1 MATRPSPEPPVA
13 EFAGQLFFRLWR
25 ASHTRAAEA
34 LAADGLTPASF
45 GLLNVIGA
53 REGAIQ
59 QELGAA
65 MGIDPST
72 MVSLIDELEG
82 AGLAKRRPS
91 PRDRRARE
99 VVITAK
105 GRRLLERARRLIHQ
119 VDDEVLGGLSAAERK
134 QLTGLLRRAL
144 ESAPAQPLW
153 SSAEGD

>member
-1 MATRPSPEPPVA
+1 MATRPSADAAVA

-25 ASHTRAAEA
+25 ASHTGAAEA
-34 LAADGLTPASF
+34 LATLEMTPALF

-72 MVSLIDELEG
+72 MVSLIDQLEG

-99 VVITAK
+99 IAITPK
-105 GRRLLERARRLIHQ
+105 GRRLLERSRRLVSQ
-119 VDDEVLGGLSAAERK
+119 VEDQVLGGLTAAERR
-134 QLTGLLRRAL
+134 QLLTLLRRAL
-144 ESAPAQPLW
+144 DTAPPQPPW
-153 SSAEGD
+153 SAEEGD

>member
-1 MATRPSPEPPVA
+1 MATRATADAPVA

-25 ASHTRAAEA
+25 ASHTGAAEA
-34 LAADGLTPASF
+34 LTTVGLTPALF

-72 MVSLIDELEG
+72 MVSLIDQLEG

-91 PRDRRARE
+91 AKDRRARE
-99 VVITAK
+99 IAITPK
-105 GRRLLERARRLIHQ
+105 GRRLLERSRQLISQ
-119 VDDEVLGGLSAAERK
+119 VEDHILDGLTAAERR
-134 QLTGLLRRAL
+134 QLLTLLRRAL
-144 ESAPAQPLW
+144 DAAPTQPPW
-153 SSAEGD
+153 SAEEGD